1 MRASRAPEGRGINKW
16 LLILGV
22 VVVAVIA
29 GAVVSVLSMGS
40 DSISAKDAQAN
51 SSQETGLTNP
61 TVDNAVVSLKPT
73 ATPRPTATRKPAP
86 TAVPTATPNPTAT
99 PRPEPVGTDSEDA
112 SPQSTPEPT
121 LQPVSAT
128 VPTVY
133 PDAEFGEI
141 LEEGMAQLKF
151 HGGDIVKAWYSF
163 QVDTKTRDI
172 TLFFAQYD
180 DALERVI
187 STVKVAQYRKGA
199 DLKNAEL
206 TYFFPDGSDRIL
218 YFDGTEGSIALE
230 QQYRLPTG
238 PSMFSS
244 GLRRALVF
252 YGMELR
258 DEAGEIDVQLHL
270 DLSGLS
276 QSEGLDF
283 KRLLPGTVNDALGEL
298 QFLVEQIEDQSG
310 ES

>member
-22 VVVAVIA
+22 AVVAVIA
-29 GAVVSVLSMGS
+29 GVVVSVLSMGS

-51 SSQETGLTNP
+51 SIQDTELTNP
-61 TVDNAVVSLKPT
+61 TVDDAVVSLQPT
-73 ATPRPTATRKPAP
+73 ATPRPTATRKPAAAP
-86 TAVPTATPNPTAT
+86 VPTTAPKPTVAPT
-99 PRPEPVGTDSEDA
+99 SEPIETDSDA
-112 SPQSTPEPT
+112 TSPQATPEPT
-121 LQPVSAT
+121 LQPVAAT

-180 DALERVI
+180 DALERVV
-187 STVKVAQYRKGA
+187 STVKVEQYRKGV
-199 DLKNAEL
+199 DLENAEL

-218 YFDGTEGSIALE
+218 LFDGIEGSIALE

-258 DEAGEIDVQLHL
+258 DEAGEIEVQLHL

-283 KRLLPGTVNDALGEL
+283 KRLVPGTVNDVLSEM

-310 ES
+310 DS